1 MSDCDRFKPIIQTY
15 VAGDLD
21 EMDLGPLLEHCRVCE
36 ACRGLMELHRDL
48 TVLGARAGEPGE
60 AELDALRTR
69 VLRDVSRPAPWR
81 LRELTGWQIWAG
93 FALRSAAAVAA
104 VVLLFGA
111 GLMAGRALPDQDSP
125 GSADV
130 ARQNGSTHRL
140 VTAISTDATSNRS
153 LGDVE
158 DSRFTYSNVWF
169 RRVDGGQV
177 ALDFDVTTHVQLIE
191 PEQSQ
196 LVREVLVHAL
206 LDSTSTGARLKAI
219 SFAAGSMDRKVKEA
233 LVFTLHRDDS
243 LAVRLQALTVLAD
256 HLDDGEIESAVL
268 KTLREDES
276 VQMRLLALDY
286 LAAHSIDRDVIRD
299 TIRDNERPGDEALM
313 VRLAEYES

>member
-21 EMDLGPLLEHCRVCE
+21 ETDLGPLLEHCRVCE
-36 ACRGLMELHRDL
+36 QCRGLMELHRDL
-48 TVLGARAGEPGE
+48 TVLGARAGEPDE
-60 AELDALRTR
+60 NELDALRTR

-81 LRELTGWQIWAG
+81 LRELAGWPTWAG
-93 FALRSAAAVAA
+93 VALRSAAAVAA

-111 GLMAGRALPDQDSP
+111 GLMAGRALQEQRLP
-125 GSADV
+125 GQATV
-130 ARQNGSTHRL
+130 EHGNGTTHRL
-140 VTAISTDATSNRS
+140 VTAINTDAASNRS

-169 RRVDGGQV
+169 RRMDGGRV
-177 ALDFDVTTHVQLIE
+177 ALDFDVTTHVQLVE
-191 PEQSQ
+191 PVQSQ
-196 LVREVLVHAL
+196 LVGEVLVHAL
-206 LDSTSTGARLKAI
+206 LDSTSTGARLKAM
-219 SFAAGSMDRKVKEA
+219 SFAGESLDPKVKEA
-233 LVFTLHRDDS
+233 LIFTLHRDDS
-243 LAVRLQALTVLAD
+243 LAVRIKALTVLSD
-256 HLDDGEIESAVL
+256 HLDDEEIESALL

-286 LAAHSIDRDVIRD
+286 LAAHSIDRNVIRD
-299 TIRDNERPGDEALM
+299 TIRENQRPGNEALM